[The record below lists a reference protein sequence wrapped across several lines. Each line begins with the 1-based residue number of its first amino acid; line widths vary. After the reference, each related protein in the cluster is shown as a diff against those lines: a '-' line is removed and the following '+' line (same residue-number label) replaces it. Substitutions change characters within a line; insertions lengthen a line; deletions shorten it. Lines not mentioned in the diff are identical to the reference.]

1 MGELDSIWS
10 TFIEWQLGA
19 RHNSGDLAHSTFFL
33 FSQSMV
39 RSIKI
44 SSWAFWNFLVLERI
58 VRSKKVARREEEFGG
73 MERSS
78 QLGQVLPSHVKHA
91 AYRA

>member
-1 MGELDSIWS
+1 MDELD
-10 TFIEWQLGA
+10 
-19 RHNSGDLAHSTFFL
+19 SGDLAHFTFFL

-58 VRSKKVARREEEFGG
+58 IRSKKVARCEEEFGR

-78 QLGQVLPSHVKHA
+78 QLGQVWQSHVKHA
-91 AYRA
+91 TYRA

>member
-19 RHNSGDLAHSTFFL
+19 KHNSGDLAHSTFFL

-44 SSWAFWNFLVLERI
+44 SSWAFWNFLV
-58 VRSKKVARREEEFGG
+58 RSKKVARCEEEFGG

-78 QLGQVLPSHVKHA
+78 QLGQVWQSHVKHA